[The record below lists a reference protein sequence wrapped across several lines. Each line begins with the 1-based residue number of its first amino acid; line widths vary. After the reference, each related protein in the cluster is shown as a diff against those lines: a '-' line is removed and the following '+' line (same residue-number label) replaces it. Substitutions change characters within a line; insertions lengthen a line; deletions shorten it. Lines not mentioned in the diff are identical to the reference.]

1 MEQALQLSAKVGVP
15 SLRVAMP
22 SSRSPFFATLAALCV
37 AAIGLCV
44 FMAFQRPHNVIIFVA
59 DGLRSASVTD
69 ETAPTMA
76 EIRRDGVDFRNSHS
90 MFPSITTPNASAIA
104 TGHRLGDTGDFANT
118 MFPGLPA
125 LPAASPN
132 LTPTFEDDAV
142 LRDMNA
148 RFGGDYLNETTL
160 LAAAR
165 AQGFSTAAIGKLG
178 PTAVQDVPRPGE
190 RGSIIIDDNT
200 GGPDGFPL
208 PADVVGEIK
217 ALGLDAATPD
227 RALNSDP
234 GDYLRS
240 GVHVANVEQQNWF
253 AAVAS
258 EVLLPRFKAAG
269 KPFVMVFWSRDPD
282 GTQHNEG
289 DSLNSLTPGIN
300 GPTSTAAIRNAD
312 NDLARLREALRKLGL
327 DKTTDIVVTA
337 DHGFSTASKQ
347 SATSEAAKLA
357 YRDAPKGF
365 LPAGFLAIDLS
376 KALGLPLH
384 DANGLD
390 VDLANGFRPRG
401 GSILGD
407 VKHPSVVIGPN
418 GGTDELWL
426 PGPDAKALAPRI
438 IQALTREDYTGG
450 LFVDDRLGR
459 LPGALAMSQI
469 SMVGSARTPMPSI
482 IVTFRSFATGC
493 ANPEL
498 CGAEVADTD
507 LQQGQGIHGTFGRAD
522 THNFM
527 AAIGPDFKRR
537 FVDPTPVSNADWA
550 VTLTKVLKLSRPS
563 IGSLAGRGMSESL
576 KGAPAVASA
585 KREVRSVPAAN
596 GFVTVLDMQ
605 EAAGVPYYDTA
616 GAPGRT
622 LGAWR

>member
-1 MEQALQLSAKVGVP
+1 MSP
-15 SLRVAMP
+15 
-22 SSRSPFFATLAALCV
+22 SRSQPFVILAALCV
-37 AAIGLCV
+37 AVIAGCV
-44 FMAFQRPHNVIIFVA
+44 FMALQRPHNVIIFVA

-76 EIRRDGVDFRNSHS
+76 EIRRDGVDFHNSHS

-104 TGHRLGDTGDFANT
+104 TGHRLGDTGDFSNT

-125 LPAASPN
+125 LRSARPN
-132 LTPTFEDDAV
+132 LVPTLEDDAV
-142 LRDMNA
+142 LQDMND

-165 AQGFSTAAIGKLG
+165 AKGYSTAAIGKLG
-178 PTAVQDVPRPGE
+178 PTAVQDVPTRKGG
-190 RGSIIIDDNT
+190 GSIIIDDNT
-200 GGPDGFPL
+200 GGPDGFAL
-208 PADVVGEIK
+208 PREVVEEIK
-217 ALGLDAATPD
+217 ALGLDTVAPD

-234 GDYLRS
+234 GTYIRS

-269 KPFVMVFWSRDPD
+269 KPFVLVFWSRDPD

-300 GPTSTAAIRNAD
+300 GPTSRAAIRNAD
-312 NDLARLREALRKLGL
+312 NDLARLRATLKRLGL
-327 DKTTDIVVTA
+327 DKSTDIVVTA

-347 SATSEAAKLA
+347 SATSPAAKLT
-357 YRDAPKGF
+357 YRDVPKGF

-384 DANGLD
+384 ESNGLD

-401 GSILGD
+401 GSLLGD
-407 VKHPSVVIGPN
+407 VAHPSVVIGPN
-418 GGTDELWL
+418 GGTDEIWL
-426 PGPDAKALAPRI
+426 PGPDAKTLAPKIVR
-438 IQALTREDYTGG
+438 ALVAQDYTGG
-450 LFVDDRLGR
+450 VFVDDRLGR
-459 LPGALAMSQI
+459 VPGALALSQI
-469 SMVGSARTPMPSI
+469 SMVGTARTPRPSI
-482 IVTFRSFATGC
+482 IVSFRSFSTGC
-493 ANPEL
+493 ANAEL

-537 FVDPTPVSNADWA
+537 YLDPTPVSNADWA
-550 VTLTKVLKLSRPS
+550 VTLSKILGLNRPS
-563 IGSLAGRGMSESL
+563 VGPRAGRGMSESL
-576 KGAPAVASA
+576 KGAAEVASV
-585 KREVRSVPAAN
+585 RRVVRSTPAAN
-596 GFVTVLDMQ
+596 GFVTVLDLQ
-605 EAAGVPYYDTA
+605 EAGGVQYYDTA

-622 LGAWR
+622 LGAWN